1 MNLVII
7 ILIAIYLL
15 LSMWELTGS
24 SRGRRK
30 SGLGIRML
38 PLAGIVL
45 AGAFMLFKQPLMSIT
60 ELIER
65 KAIPFPAS
73 KLQSDD
79 DRASSARGSF
89 GTGNRGIFWYINHYA
104 KRYEVDPL
112 LVRAVIEVE
121 SNFDPKAVSRNG
133 AKGLMQINPI
143 TAKHL
148 GLNDVFDIGE
158 NIEGGV
164 RYLRYLLERYGW
176 NLHMTLASYN
186 AGPANIRRHKG
197 IPPFRETR
205 RYISRIIEVYER
217 LKRTD
222 EVFNDTSRLSA
233 LLRQS
238 PDTEVKT
245 DRAIQRQITQ
255 Q

>member
-7 ILIAIYLL
+7 TLIAIYLL
-15 LSMWELTGS
+15 LSMFELTS
-24 SRGRRK
+24 LSRGRRK
-30 SGLGIRML
+30 SGLGIRIL

-45 AGAFMLFKQPLMSIT
+45 AGAFILFKQPLMSLT

-73 KLQSDD
+73 KLHMDD
-79 DRASSARGSF
+79 DRASSAGGRF

-104 KRYEVDPL
+104 KLYGVDPL

-121 SNFDPKAVSRNG
+121 SNFDPKAVSHNG

-143 TAKHL
+143 TARHL
-148 GLNDVFDIGE
+148 GLNDVFDIGD

-176 NLHMTLASYN
+176 NLHMALASYN
-186 AGPANIRRHKG
+186 AGPANIRRYNG
-197 IPPFRETR
+197 IPPFQETR
-205 RYISRIIEVYER
+205 RYILRIIEVYER
-217 LKRTD
+217 LKRT
-222 EVFNDTSRLSA
+222 EKVFNDSSRLSA
-233 LLRQS
+233 LLRQL
-238 PDTEVKT
+238 PDTQEKN
-245 DRAIQRQITQ
+245 
-255 Q
+255 

>member
-7 ILIAIYLL
+7 TLIAIYLL
-15 LSMWELTGS
+15 LSMLELTGL

-30 SGLGIRML
+30 SGLGIRIL

-45 AGAFMLFKQPLMSIT
+45 AGAFMLFKQPLMSLT

-73 KLQSDD
+73 KLHMDD
-79 DRASSARGSF
+79 DRASSAGGSF
-89 GTGNRGIFWYINHYA
+89 GTGNRGIFWHINHYA
-104 KRYEVDPL
+104 KLHDVDPL
-112 LVRAVIEVE
+112 LVQAVIEVE

-143 TAKHL
+143 TARHL

-176 NLHMTLASYN
+176 NLHMALASYN
-186 AGPANIRRHKG
+186 AGPANIRRYNG
-197 IPPFRETR
+197 IPPFQETR
-205 RYISRIIEVYER
+205 RYILRIIEVYER
-217 LKRTD
+217 LKRT
-222 EVFNDTSRLSA
+222 EKVFNDSSRLSA
-233 LLRQS
+233 LLRQL
-238 PDTEVKT
+238 PE
-245 DRAIQRQITQ
+245 TQ
-255 Q
+255 GKN

>member
-7 ILIAIYLL
+7 TLIAIYLL
-15 LSMWELTGS
+15 LSMFELTS
-24 SRGRRK
+24 LSRGRRK
-30 SGLGIRML
+30 SGLGIRIL

-45 AGAFMLFKQPLMSIT
+45 AGAFILFKQPLMSLT

-73 KLQSDD
+73 KLHMDD
-79 DRASSARGSF
+79 DRASSAGGSF

-104 KRYEVDPL
+104 KLYGVDPL

-121 SNFDPKAVSRNG
+121 SNFDPKAVSHNG

-143 TAKHL
+143 TARHL
-148 GLNDVFDIGE
+148 GLNDVFDIGD

-176 NLHMTLASYN
+176 NLHMALASYN
-186 AGPANIRRHKG
+186 AGPANIRRYNG
-197 IPPFRETR
+197 IPPFQETR
-205 RYISRIIEVYER
+205 RYILRIIEVYER
-217 LKRTD
+217 LKRT
-222 EVFNDTSRLSA
+222 EKVFNDSSRLSA
-233 LLRQS
+233 LLRQL
-238 PDTEVKT
+238 PDTQEKN
-245 DRAIQRQITQ
+245 
-255 Q
+255 